1 MIDLRSDTV
10 TQPTPEM
17 REIIAAADTGD
28 DVYGEDP
35 TINELEAY
43 AARLTGKEAAVYTVA
58 ATQSNLLGLMSHCER
73 GHEYIVGHEAHT
85 YLYEAGGG
93 AVLGSIQPCP
103 LYFNERGELDL
114 DQVEAAIKP
123 DDSHYAITRLVCLEN
138 TQSGKVLSLDYL
150 ERYDELTRRHGLRR
164 HLDGARVF
172 NAAVALHVPVSEITQ
187 YFDTVTICLS
197 KGLAAPVG
205 SLLVGDVDTIKRAR
219 RWRKMVGGGMR
230 QGGIVAAAGL
240 YALQN
245 NIERLADDHA
255 RCARLADTISGIEGF
270 TLSEQPQTNMLFL
283 DESMDIGG
291 LKAHLADA
299 GITISGSRWVLH
311 QDVSDEDVDAVI
323 AACEAFVAA

>member
-17 REIIAAADTGD
+17 REVMAAAETGD

-43 AARLTGKEAAVYTVA
+43 AARLTGKDAAVYTVA

-85 YLYEAGGG
+85 YLYEAGGA

-103 LYFNERGELDL
+103 LYFNECGELEL

-123 DDSHYAITRLVCLEN
+123 DDSHFAITRLVSLEN
-138 TQSGKVLSLDYL
+138 TQSGKVLSMDYL
-150 ERYDELTRRHGLRR
+150 ERYAELTLRHGLRR

-172 NAAVALHVPVSEITQ
+172 NAVVKLGVPVAEIARH
-187 YFDTVTICLS
+187 FDTVTICLS
-197 KGLAAPVG
+197 KGLAAPAG
-205 SLLVGDVDTIKRAR
+205 SLLVGDVETINRAR

-230 QGGIVAAAGL
+230 QGGIIASAGL

-245 NIERLADDHA
+245 NVERLAEDHA
-255 RCARLADTISGIEGF
+255 RCARLAEALSGIDGF
-270 TLSEQPQTNMLFL
+270 ALAEQPQTNMLFL
-283 DESMDIGG
+283 DEAMDVDG
-291 LKAHLADA
+291 LALHLADA
-299 GITISGSRWVLH
+299 GIKISGSRWVLH
-311 QDVSDEDVDAVI
+311 QDIGDDDVATII
-323 AACEAFVAA
+323 AACKDYAAA